1 MRALEIRR
9 KDDKPMVIHT
19 KEKTKIHRKGKREV
33 RIKGRNVLVVTKRPG
48 TMAREEAKAA
58 SGKKHTDAEPV
69 VKDSEEKSRRK
80 QGRHDTVRAE
90 CLYGEPEREKKQP
103 VGRDR
108 EYFLQE
114 NGLRKSFRENKAN
127 MSGKAVSLGVKTA
140 LDQAEGGS
148 ELYDSYVVMDG
159 MIRPVTENAVQSGRN
174 LYQRRS
180 EQKTKAK
187 NSGNAAHKMERG
199 RNASE
204 PKEWRER
211 KYQRSLS
218 EKPQNAANQTSSKSG
233 KSTERKSGSKEKP
246 RTAVTTES
254 AVMEAGGNGADRQ
267 SMKNFTRNRMI
278 QLFVSKL
285 RQEENQDSAAKTLK
299 DIITMQFMIVMKQA
313 ARYTGLFLAGMFF
326 LMALL
331 ALPVIAVLAVIYNSP
346 FAVFFPSISSAETTQ
361 DVLAAY
367 MAEFDHEVETELYK
381 TDGHDRSEK
390 VYVDFEGDGIPDNYY
405 DILAVYMVKHGNGDT
420 ATDMTDKAKQN
431 LKKVFDDMCSYSISD
446 GTEKETDED
455 GNDVTYTV
463 KYVNVVLKT
472 CQEMIP
478 VYNFNADEQ
487 EMLKEMMKPEYLVMI
502 GYEGAGGEQGN
513 GPGQYQA
520 VIDEISDANGKKVVE
535 FALSK
540 VGYPYSNA
548 LRDSGTHFDCS
559 SLAYYAWH
567 YAGVNISYHGSTT
580 AASEGQL
587 CYDNN
592 WLVHFDEM
600 QPGDLIFYSYEKNG
614 RFKNISHV
622 AIYTGN
628 GMVVEAAN
636 KRLGVVYR
644 PVQGKSSIVMVG
656 RPR

>member
-1 MRALEIRR
+1 MEIRR

-19 KEKTKIHRKGKREV
+19 KEKAKIHIRGKTEAK
-33 RIKGRNVLVVTKRPG
+33 IKGRNVLVVTKRPRIIEG
-48 TMAREEAKAA
+48 GEAKAA
-58 SGKKHTDAEPV
+58 SGKKHADIVPSA
-69 VKDSEEKSRRK
+69 KGNEKKPLRK
-80 QGRHDTVRAE
+80 QERYGTDREE
-90 CLYGEPEREKKQP
+90 CLYREPERDKKQCA
-103 VGRDR
+103 RR
-108 EYFLQE
+108 NQE
-114 NGLRKSFRENKAN
+114 NHLQDSGIRKSLRDNKTN
-127 MSGKAVSLGVKTA
+127 TSGVAGTPGVKTA
-140 LDQAEGGS
+140 LDQVEGGN
-148 ELYDSYVVMDG
+148 ELYDPLVTDRLA
-159 MIRPVTENAVQSGRN
+159 RPITENAIHSGRN

-180 EQKTKAK
+180 EQKIKK
-187 NSGNAAHKMERG
+187 KSFGNTAHKIEG
-199 RNASE
+199 ERNASE
-204 PKEWRER
+204 AREGRER
-211 KYQRSLS
+211 KYQRIPS
-218 EKPQNAANQTSSKSG
+218 EKTQSSTENTSSKPGNSVGRKNGSG
-233 KSTERKSGSKEKP
+233 EKSKS
-246 RTAVTTES
+246 AVT
-254 AVMEAGGNGADRQ
+254 MEAAVREKGGNGTGSGRQ

-278 QLFVSKL
+278 QLFISKI
-285 RQEENQDSAAKTLK
+285 RQEEDQDSAVKTLK
-299 DIITMQFMIVMKQA
+299 DITKMQFMIVMKYA
-313 ARYTGLFLAGMFF
+313 AKYTVLFLAGMFF
-326 LMALL
+326 VVALL

-346 FAVFFPSISSAETTQ
+346 FAIFFPSISSTETTQ
-361 DVLAAY
+361 NVLTAY
-367 MAEFDHEVETELYK
+367 MAEFDHEVETELYRS
-381 TDGHDRSEK
+381 DGHDRSEK

-405 DILAVYMVKHGNGDT
+405 DILAVYMVKYGNGDT

-431 LKKVFDDMCSYSISD
+431 LKKVFDDMCSYSISG

-455 GNDVTYTV
+455 GNDVIYTV

-472 CQEMIP
+472 YREMIP

-487 EMLKEMMKPEYLVMI
+487 EMLKEMMKPEYLAMI
-502 GYEGAGGEQGN
+502 GYEGTDGEQGTD
-513 GPGQYQA
+513 PGQYQA
-520 VIDEISDANGKKVVE
+520 IVDAISDANGKKVVE

-592 WLVHFDEM
+592 WLVYYDEM

-644 PVQGKSSIVMVG
+644 PVQGKSSIVMIG